1 MCSNCWKLQKKKIQE
16 DQDQQE
22 GGGEESL
29 VLQEEDQL
37 LTMQLPLS
45 LWYSTKKSMNTYSTT
60 WENKY
65 LSIYACHS
73 LPNWLTDSCLVNLID
88 VTLACEDANSIL
100 VEVVTV
106 AHVDAED
113 HVGNILL

>member
-1 MCSNCWKLQKKKIQE
+1 MNDKSLANNMVFECQVAAPSSGAILDKTVFSWLSRFLDVANASSMSHMLRNLIQE

-45 LWYSTKKSMNTYSTT
+45 L
-60 WENKY
+60 
-65 LSIYACHS
+65 
-73 LPNWLTDSCLVNLID
+73 
-88 VTLACEDANSIL
+88 
-100 VEVVTV
+100 
-106 AHVDAED
+106 
-113 HVGNILL
+113 